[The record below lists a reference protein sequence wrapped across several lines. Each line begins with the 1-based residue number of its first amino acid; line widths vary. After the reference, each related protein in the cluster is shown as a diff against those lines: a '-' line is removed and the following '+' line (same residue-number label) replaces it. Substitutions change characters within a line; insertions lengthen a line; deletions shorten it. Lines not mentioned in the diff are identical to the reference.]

1 MLLVTSIYAILAV
14 NFYSCRS
21 PEFFGSF
28 TRALFTLF
36 QICTGDGWASDIAR
50 PIFQTVSACAPDSR
64 RGVGRGDSDFFESDV
79 HDDLRGVSGEGAE
92 EGGILQ
98 VLLSLFLSLSLSLYI
113 YMHMY
118 MYICI

>member
-50 PIFQTVSACAPDSR
+50 PIFRTASACVSDSR
-64 RGVGRGDSDFFESDV
+64 RRVERGDTALFESDV
-79 HDDLRGVSGEGAE
+79 HDDLRAVSGAGSDAA
-92 EGGILQ
+92 EGGVLQ
-98 VLLSLFLSLSLSLYI
+98 VPLSLTGMVTVQL
-113 YMHMY
+113 
-118 MYICI
+118 